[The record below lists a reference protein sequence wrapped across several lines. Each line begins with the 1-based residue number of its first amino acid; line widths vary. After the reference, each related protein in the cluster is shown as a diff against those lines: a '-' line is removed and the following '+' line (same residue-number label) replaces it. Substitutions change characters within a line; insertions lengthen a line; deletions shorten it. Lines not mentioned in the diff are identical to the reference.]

1 MFANNNQQTLA
12 PPVGMPRLGRDLNP
26 ELPVGTEPDYSRAAL
41 ARFIEFVVDKN
52 LVHPA
57 TAQGWRVATS
67 KVLEELPEDAA
78 ADVRQL
84 DVEGI
89 FRTFL
94 NRNPGRLS
102 PASVGEYRRR
112 VGRAIEEFVRWVE
125 DPGAYGFR
133 GAPRAP
139 RRDGRPRPAAN
150 GAAAGPATSY
160 GTPVARA
167 CIALAGHSRR
177 YRPALPPA
185 GRHAG
190 AGHRAPRSHGGGG
203 PADGSVPP
211 HPRRGLQAL
220 ARRRRLTASTLPIAS
235 RPASRCA
242 RRTRTSS
249 TAPRPP
255 AARPCGS
262 GRSRDRTPDRA

>member
-1 MFANNNQQTLA
+1 M
-12 PPVGMPRLGRDLNP
+12 
-26 ELPVGTEPDYSRAAL
+26 GTEPDYSRAAL

-78 ADVRQL
+78 GDVRQL

-94 NRNPGRLS
+94 HRNPGRLS

-133 GAPRAP
+133 GAPRTP
-139 RRDGRPRPAAN
+139 RRDGRPRPAPN
-150 GAAAGPATSY
+150 GASSSPATSH
-160 GTPVARA
+160 GSPVAPLA
-167 CIALAGHSRR
+167 SPSPAPAIPDGIALH
-177 YRPALPPA
+177 YPL
-185 GRHAG
+185 
-190 AGHRAPRSHGGGG
+190 RADTLAQVIVPR
-203 PADGSVPP
+203 DLTVEE
-211 HPRRGLQAL
+211 
-220 ARRRRLTASTLPIAS
+220 ARRMGAFLLTLAVDF
-235 RPASRCA
+235 RP
-242 RRTRTSS
+242 SS
-249 TAPRPP
+249 VA
-255 AARPCGS
+255 G
-262 GRSRDRTPDRA
+262 G